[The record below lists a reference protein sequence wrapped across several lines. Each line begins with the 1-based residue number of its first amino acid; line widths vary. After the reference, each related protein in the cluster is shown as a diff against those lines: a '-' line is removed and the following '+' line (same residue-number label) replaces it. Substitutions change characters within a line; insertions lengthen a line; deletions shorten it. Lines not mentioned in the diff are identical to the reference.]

1 MRFKVLSIIFVA
13 CAVVSCRQKSDVT
26 DICDDMIKESLHKSA
41 RSLTQ
46 YDEKGQKLTISEYEF
61 LGGVTDN
68 RLVYRT
74 IAFGDGVYQAKSVD
88 TLSYEYGEWAENNTR
103 YSIYVTP
110 RTEAPY
116 VLWYAGNSF
125 TTPDGRVIGGDGVNC
140 TARVEKWEETL
151 ASISN
156 TEWEA
161 YYEGDFVMDSIF
173 KDSIK
178 TIFIP
183 PITVIYDTI
192 RVFSGEMDTLNADTT
207 CRFRFSLKR
216 DPETLANTGHFYKK
230 SVRSKYNRDDSTV
243 VIISE
248 EKKEYDCSWHFSNVS
263 SGAKFVIELVSTE
276 SGVTGDQLSISKYT
290 TDKTTGEISFLLGG
304 LTYKTVAAQP

>member
-1 MRFKVLSIIFVA
+1 MKLKVLSIILVVLA
-13 CAVVSCRQKSDVT
+13 LVSCRQKSDVT
-26 DICDDMIKESLHKSA
+26 DICNDLIKESLHKSA

-46 YDEKGQKLTISEYEF
+46 YDKEGKKLTISEYEF

-88 TLSYEYGEWAENNTR
+88 TLSYEYGEWEGNTR

-110 RTEAPY
+110 TTEAPY

-140 TARVEKWEETL
+140 TARVENWEKTL
-151 ASISN
+151 ASITN

-161 YYEGDFVMDSIF
+161 YYEGELVMDSIF

-178 TIFIP
+178 NTFIP
-183 PITVIYDTI
+183 PATYLRDTI
-192 RVFSGEMDTLNADTT
+192 RVFSGQMDTLNADTT
-207 CRFRFSLKR
+207 CTFRFSLKR
-216 DPETLANTGHFYKK
+216 DPATLANTGHFYKK
-230 SVRSKYNRDDSTV
+230 SVRSTYNRNDSAV
-243 VIISE
+243 VIVSE
-248 EKKEYDCSWHFSNVS
+248 DIKEYDFSWCFSDVS
-263 SGAKFVIELVSTE
+263 SGAKFVIELIS
-276 SGVTGDQLSISKYT
+276 SDPDITGDQLSISKYA
-290 TDKTTGEISFLLGG
+290 TDKTTGKKTFLLGG
-304 LTYKTVAAQP
+304 LTYKPVAVEP